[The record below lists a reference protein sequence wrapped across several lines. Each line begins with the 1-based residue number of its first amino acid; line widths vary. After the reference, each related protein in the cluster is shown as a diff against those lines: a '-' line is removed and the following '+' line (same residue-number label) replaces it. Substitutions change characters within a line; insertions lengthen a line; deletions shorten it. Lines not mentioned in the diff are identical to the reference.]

1 MAKWGEGTTVRD
13 NQRRMVANTLR
24 AGNKLTAAQK
34 KNFSAEQITA
44 IRAELKKE
52 SPHVKSMRMA
62 SGVASRNKKGGGQRL
77 RKTFGTKSVYSG
89 KTTGSPQ
96 RGRSPTGLL
105 KKSAGTGKGTAA
117 VAAYKKKKAA
127 DTRQRKI
134 NKAREHL
141 S

>member
-24 AGNKLTAAQK
+24 AGNKLTPAQK
-34 KNFSAEQITA
+34 KNFSADQLTA

-52 SPHVKSMRMA
+52 SPHVKSMRTA

-89 KTTGSPQ
+89 KTTSAPTRA
-96 RGRSPTGLL
+96 RGKT
-105 KKSAGTGKGTAA
+105 GTGKGKAA
-117 VAAYKKKKAA
+117 VAAHKKKKATPKRITYGGQ
-127 DTRQRKI
+127 DIKRRRGT
-134 NKAREHL
+134 
-141 S
+141 